1 MQRCV
6 YFRDDEDFRKKY
18 VVFTTIFPS
27 SEEARWCFQV
37 QFSTWYE
44 HVEGSRAI
52 GEKLLK
58 RANFKRLNRLKFKSK
73 EEKRGMLGIVL
84 VLQVLL
90 EYF

>member
-37 QFSTWYE
+37 QFFMQL
-44 HVEGSRAI
+44 V
-52 GEKLLK
+52 L
-58 RANFKRLNRLKFKSK
+58 
-73 EEKRGMLGIVL
+73 RGMNTLKDARNWRKIA
-84 VLQVLL
+84 QARK
-90 EYF
+90 F